1 MYARLKKHFRKE
13 FTIIKNGDTRRYKT
27 EMYYDYF
34 VVMDFE
40 CTCEAELYDYE
51 HEIIE
56 FPAIL
61 VDVHRREI
69 LIIAIIIQV
78 DIFHSYV
85 RPTLHPQLSE
95 FCINLTGVTQEMVD
109 KAMPFIDVLD
119 SFRAWMQSHHL
130 GQKGVH
136 YAFITDGSVDFFDP

>member
-1 MYARLKKHFRKE
+1 
-13 FTIIKNGDTRRYKT
+13 
-27 EMYYDYF
+27 
-34 VVMDFE
+34 MDFE

-69 LIIAIIIQV
+69 
-78 DIFHSYV
+78 
-85 RPTLHPQLSE
+85 
-95 FCINLTGVTQEMVD
+95 EMVD

-136 YAFITDGSVDFFDP
+136 YAFITDGSVHFLIPEVVSFDQK